1 MQGVR
6 TRPAGAPR
14 AERPSAAPSA
24 SRLRAG
30 LLALS
35 GTCLAVACAETEAVL
50 PPPRIAVA
58 PQPPPTP
65 PARPY
70 RPGETPVLLGD
81 EPDQAVEVALDRGYL
96 QQGSIDDV
104 LATHVPRLSACYE
117 HAGAAQLFAHGEVR
131 LRFQLSAEGEVTDV
145 LIIDNE
151 LGNYPVERCL
161 VSEGRKI
168 RFPAPGGGKAADF
181 EYSMEF
187 RSPRQK
193 YVVIWRRGTLRR
205 PIAAKM
211 PTLGRCGSAGDAPVR
226 AVAYIKPNGW
236 VASVGLASDG
246 PLEAGPARCL
256 VDRIMRWRL
265 RGDRGHIVRTSFA
278 VSSGTRSAAAA
289 SLGPTARL
297 KRPARRT
304 RHD

>member
-1 MQGVR
+1 MQGAR
-6 TRPAGAPR
+6 TGPAGAPGTEPPR
-14 AERPSAAPSA
+14 ATPA
-24 SRLRAG
+24 RLRVG

-35 GTCLAVACAETEAVL
+35 GAWLALGCAEAEVVR
-50 PPPRIAVA
+50 PPPRVVAVA
-58 PQPPPTP
+58 PQPPAP
-65 PARPY
+65 PPRPY

-81 EPDQAVEVALDRGYL
+81 EPDDQVEVALERGYL
-96 QQGSIDDV
+96 QQGSLEDV

-117 HAGAAQLFAHGEVR
+117 QAGNAQLFAHGEVR
-131 LRFQLSAEGEVTDV
+131 LRFQLSAEGQVTDV
-145 LIIDNE
+145 LVIDNE

-211 PTLGRCGSAGDAPVR
+211 PTLGRCGSAGDAPVQ

-236 VASVGLASDG
+236 VASVGLASEG
-246 PLEAGPARCL
+246 PLEAGPAKCL

-265 RGDRGHIVRTSFA
+265 RGNRGHIVRTSFP
-278 VSSGTRSAAAA
+278 VSSGARSTIAAP
-289 SLGPTARL
+289 LGPTARL
-297 KRPARRT
+297 KRPPRRL
-304 RHD
+304 

>member
-1 MQGVR
+1 V
-6 TRPAGAPR
+6 
-14 AERPSAAPSA
+14 
-24 SRLRAG
+24 LRAG
-30 LLALS
+30 LLALG
-35 GTCLAVACAETEAVL
+35 GTCLAVACAETEAMQ
-50 PPPRIAVA
+50 PPPRIVA
-58 PQPPPTP
+58 PLPPQPPSP
-65 PARPY
+65 PPRPY

-81 EPDQAVEVALDRGYL
+81 EPDDAVEVALDRGYL
-96 QQGSIDDV
+96 QPGHLDDV

-117 HAGAAQLFAHGEVR
+117 EAGDAQLFAHGEVR
-131 LRFQLSAEGEVTDV
+131 LRFQLSAEGDVTDV

-211 PTLGRCGSAGDAPVR
+211 PTLGRCGPASEQPVQ

-246 PLEAGPARCL
+246 PLQAGPAKCL

-278 VSSGTRSAAAA
+278 VSTGIRSRITAPA
-289 SLGPTARL
+289 LGPTARL
-297 KRPARRT
+297 KRPPRRT